1 MLVMRIPMLSGSF
14 CKWCL
19 LVLVVL
25 IRLVMLAL
33 LVGLFLLSR
42 ATCDV
47 GFAGLTNE
55 AASAG
60 DDGSAGDACSCKF

>member
-1 MLVMRIPMLSGSF
+1 M
-14 CKWCL
+14 
-19 LVLVVL
+19 VL

-60 DDGSAGDACSCKF
+60 DDGPAGDASFCKF